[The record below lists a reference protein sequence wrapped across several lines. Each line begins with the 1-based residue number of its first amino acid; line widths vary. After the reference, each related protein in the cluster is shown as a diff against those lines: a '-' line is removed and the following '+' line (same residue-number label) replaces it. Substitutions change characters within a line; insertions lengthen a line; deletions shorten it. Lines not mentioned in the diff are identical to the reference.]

1 MIYALNLTERAT
13 DTCARRLA
21 RWACRTLT
29 LKEIVGILRI
39 QVVPATTDRPYKTL
53 VTTGMSEYA
62 MTAPT
67 DASYRALPGAVAPPA
82 RYPLNSCRMPT
93 NPLLNARRTHE

>member
-1 MIYALNLTERAT
+1 VAVLTLLGRRPNARAMIYALSLTERAT

-21 RWACRTLT
+21 RWASLTLT
-29 LKEIVGILRI
+29 LKEIVGILCI

-67 DASYRALPGAVAPPA
+67 DAVQGAA
-82 RYPLNSCRMPT
+82 SSG
-93 NPLLNARRTHE
+93 RTASEVSPEL